1 MTHQI
6 QTNLDDL
13 LTEQHLG
20 TSTIALLTASLVD
33 GHRSPPPDGGIWRV
47 VVDDTDVIGWQGGRS
62 VTVSG
67 DATRCALIAARIRM
81 VVAARTQTS
90 RPAVAQQMTTFRV
103 FLHRYQG
110 FGTNPL
116 RYQPPLGEEVAYWR
130 EVGLVLR
137 GVNQLDTVG
146 VAMFIDQVR
155 AMPAGRELSHW
166 FDQALALYLTGI
178 RDERRLHSSSVP
190 VTMSA
195 LSV

>member
-1 MTHQI
+1 ML

-13 LTEQHLG
+13 LVDQHFG
-20 TSTIALLTASLVD
+20 TSTVALLAASLVD

-47 VVDDTDVIGWQGGRS
+47 VVNGVDVVGWQGGRS

-67 DATRCALIAARIRM
+67 DAARCALVAARIRT
-81 VVAARTQTS
+81 VVAARTQTVL
-90 RPAVAQQMTTFRV
+90 PAVAQQMTTFRA
-103 FLHRYQG
+103 FLRRYQR

-146 VAMFIDQVR
+146 VAMFIDALR

-178 RDERRLHSSSVP
+178 RDERRLHSASAP
-190 VTMSA
+190 VTTAA